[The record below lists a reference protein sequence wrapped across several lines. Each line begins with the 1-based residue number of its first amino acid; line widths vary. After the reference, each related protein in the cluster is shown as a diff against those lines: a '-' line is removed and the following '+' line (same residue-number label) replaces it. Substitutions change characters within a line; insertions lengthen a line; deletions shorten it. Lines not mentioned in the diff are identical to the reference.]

1 MTSKIN
7 KGMGKMDMKHKLK
20 SIMVFTAILVLFSV
34 SIAHAAFFDTAGK
47 SARAIGMG
55 EVFLASSTDA
65 SGYWYNPAGLT
76 KFETKQL
83 SIGYGKPVA
92 FISELMSS
100 QINFVTPLGE
110 NSGIGLGFA
119 YGGIDVASDMV
130 ISGAYGLSLGESFSV
145 GGNVKIMRWSADGQ
159 DIVWGSGAGSG
170 ATDKS
175 ISKTSFSLDLSAA
188 YSLGELMGLDD
199 FVTGVYVKD
208 AIMPNISESGDDGGK
223 LPMEIG
229 IGVLAQRNDL
239 IIGGDAGFV
248 DGVTI
253 LRVGAES
260 GITGSNLKIRGGF
273 IYGSDFEEE
282 LEKADVDVG
291 FGYTFRSLVFDY
303 AYNLPIAFKET
314 GGRHYVSFGLSF

>member
-47 SARAIGMG
+47 SARAISMG

-110 NSGIGLGFA
+110 SSGIGLGFA

-145 GGNVKIMRWSADGQ
+145 GGNVKIMRWAAEGQ
-159 DIVWGSGAGSG
+159 DIVWGT
-170 ATDKS
+170 ATGTDDD
-175 ISKTSFSLDLSAA
+175 ISKMSFSLDLSAA

-208 AIMPNISESGDDGGK
+208 AIMPNISESGVDGGK

-239 IIGGDAGFV
+239 IIGGDVAVV
-248 DGVTI
+248 DGETI
-253 LRVGAES
+253 FRVGAES

-291 FGYTFRSLVFDY
+291 FGYIFRSLVFDY

-314 GGRHYVSFGLSF
+314 GGRHYVSFGMSF

>member
-7 KGMGKMDMKHKLK
+7 KGMGKMDMRHKLK

-76 KFETKQL
+76 KFDTKQL

-110 NSGIGLGFA
+110 SSGIGLGFA

-145 GGNVKIMRWSADGQ
+145 GGNVKIMRWAAEGQ
-159 DIVWGSGAGSG
+159 DIVWGSGAK
-170 ATDKS
+170 DDD
-175 ISKTSFSLDLSAA
+175 ISKMSFSLDLSAA

-223 LPMEIG
+223 LPIEIG

-291 FGYTFRSLVFDY
+291 LGYTFRSLVFDY

>member
-20 SIMVFTAILVLFSV
+20 SIMVFTAILVLLSV

-55 EVFLASSTDA
+55 EVFLASSNDA

-110 NSGIGLGFA
+110 SSGIGLGFA

-145 GGNVKIMRWSADGQ
+145 GGNVKIMRWAAEGQ
-159 DIVWGSGAGSG
+159 DIVWGSGAK
-170 ATDKS
+170 DDD
-175 ISKTSFSLDLSAA
+175 ISKMSFSLDLSAA

-199 FVTGVYVKD
+199 FVTGLYVKN
-208 AIMPNISESGDDGGK
+208 AYPANISESGDDGGK

-239 IIGGDAGFV
+239 IIGGDAAFV
-248 DGVTI
+248 DGETI

-260 GITGSNLKIRGGF
+260 GITGSNLKLRGGF

-291 FGYTFRSLVFDY
+291 LGYAFRSLVFDY

-314 GGRHYVSFGLSF
+314 GGRHYVSFGISF

>member
-1 MTSKIN
+1 
-7 KGMGKMDMKHKLK
+7 
-20 SIMVFTAILVLFSV
+20 
-34 SIAHAAFFDTAGK
+34 
-47 SARAIGMG
+47 
-55 EVFLASSTDA
+55 
-65 SGYWYNPAGLT
+65 
-76 KFETKQL
+76 
-83 SIGYGKPVA
+83 
-92 FISELMSS
+92 MSS

-110 NSGIGLGFA
+110 SSGIGLGFA

-130 ISGAYGLSLGESFSV
+130 ISGAYGLSLGENLSV
-145 GGNVKIMRWSADGQ
+145 GGNVKIMRWAAEGQ
-159 DIVWGSGAGSG
+159 DIVWGTVGT
-170 ATDKS
+170 TDDD
-175 ISKTSFSLDLSAA
+175 ISKMSFSLDLSAA

-199 FVTGVYVKD
+199 FITGVYVKD

-239 IIGGDAGFV
+239 IIGGDAAFV
-248 DGVTI
+248 DGETI

-273 IYGSDFEEE
+273 IYGSDFKDE

-291 FGYTFRSLVFDY
+291 LGYTFRSLVFDY